1 MDDFG
6 HLSYNTVCVREDAW
20 ISKSHICMQIFHES
34 LGLFKSESLI
44 LSQIN
49 INLRRQNT
57 LLFNDEI
64 SCWQILFL
72 HQVMDYFYDC
82 NFSIVI

>member
-1 MDDFG
+1 MYDFG
-6 HLSYNTVCVREDAW
+6 HFSYNTVCVREDAW
-20 ISKSHICMQIFHES
+20 ISKSMQIFHES
-34 LGLFKSESLI
+34 LGQFKSESLI
-44 LSQIN
+44 LSQLN